1 MTCSYSKEFSASSFT
16 NVENVFIYEYLPISS
31 GDAVKVYLYGL
42 YLCQNQNIDKSLSDI
57 AKTLNLDEETV
68 VDCFTY
74 WEEFGLLN
82 IVSREPFTVHYLPLK
97 TTVGAKPRKFK
108 AEKYTD
114 FCNGVQSLIPSRMIS
129 TSEYT
134 EYFNIMES
142 YGIKPDAMLMII
154 KYCADRKGNDIG
166 YKYISKVAKD
176 FGNRGI
182 VTVDLVE
189 KELSSYILHT
199 SEITRILKALS
210 LKRQPEVE
218 DLTLLKKWT
227 TELDFEVDTIVFAGS
242 KIKKGSMQK
251 LDEFLLELYSL
262 KSFTKEEISNYLDK
276 KQQVFDL
283 TIKINKA
290 LCIYMDVIDMVIDTY
305 TNKWVSYGFDDNT
318 LIYIAHVCFTQGK
331 KSLQDM
337 DELVEMLYSRGFI
350 DLSSVTDY
358 FESIKKDDEFI
369 KRLLAVAGINR
380 RPNSWDRQNLVT
392 WKSWNFSEEMILE
405 AGKLSAGKSSP
416 IAYVNGVLSNWK
428 NKGIFNPSD
437 VSVTPSIMSDSQETY
452 NREYERRRQIASTTA
467 TQNLEKAYSLDG
479 FSETYSRL
487 HSIEKD
493 LAFAEINGNNE
504 ALTNFEKEKAELLV
518 KVGNILRNAHL
529 TLQDLSPQYACK
541 KCNDTGYVGTHRCDC
556 YEKFLDL
563 K

>member
-16 NVENVFIYEYLPISS
+16 NVENLFIYEYLPISS

-290 LCIYMDVIDMVIDTY
+290 LCIYMDVIDTVIDTY

-437 VSVTPSIMSDSQETY
+437 VSVAPSIMSDSQETY

-504 ALTNFEKEKAELLV
+504 ALTSFEKEKAELLV

>member
-16 NVENVFIYEYLPISS
+16 NVENLFIYEYLPISS

-290 LCIYMDVIDMVIDTY
+290 LCLYMDVIDTVIDTY

-369 KRLLAVAGINR
+369 KRLLAVTGINR